1 MIHWKEH
8 WEHGRFGFTFRFHDT
23 AEARFWG
30 SHRSLICPLLPS
42 GAVSALLQRV
52 VVGSASE
59 NALDKLENLE
69 NCKDVAYTLNT

>member
-1 MIHWKEH
+1 MEDLDSHSGSMTWQK
-8 WEHGRFGFTFRFHDT
+8 
-23 AEARFWG
+23 ARFWG
-30 SHRSLICPLLPS
+30 SHRSLIRPLLPS
-42 GAVSALLQRV
+42 GTVSALLQRV